1 MTIVFFLYGALR
13 SEIFS
18 LYIQVGNLC
27 KFLGFPRAAGIH
39 TKLQRPVSLIS
50 NCRKN
55 MNFSRHL

>member
-27 KFLGFPRAAGIH
+27 KFLGFLPVAGVH
-39 TKLQRPVSLIS
+39 TKSQRPVSRIS
-50 NCRKN
+50 KCRKN
-55 MNFSRHL
+55 